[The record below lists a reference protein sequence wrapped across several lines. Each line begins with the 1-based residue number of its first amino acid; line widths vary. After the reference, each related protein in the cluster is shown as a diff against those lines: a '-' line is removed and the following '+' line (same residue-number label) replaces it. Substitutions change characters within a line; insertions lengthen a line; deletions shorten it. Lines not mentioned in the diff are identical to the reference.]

1 MLFSPACSPRSVAA
15 ALVRPTDIKTRSQV
29 MEMGIDKYNEE
40 CRSIVMRYSA
50 EWQTIVERLGRW
62 IDFEVRCGCCVGCAW
77 LLVSSCC
84 LLMLGPRLL

>member
-1 MLFSPACSPRSVAA
+1 
-15 ALVRPTDIKTRSQV
+15 

-77 LLVSSCC
+77 SLVFMTC
-84 LLMLGPRLL
+84 LLTHGPRLLRI